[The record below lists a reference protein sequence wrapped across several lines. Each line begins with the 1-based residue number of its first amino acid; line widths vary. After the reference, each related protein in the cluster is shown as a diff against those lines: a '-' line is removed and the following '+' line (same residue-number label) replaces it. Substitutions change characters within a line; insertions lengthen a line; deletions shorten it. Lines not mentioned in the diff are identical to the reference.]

1 MRKRTVLM
9 MGLLLLVIVGAAAI
23 QFLILTGTS

>member
-23 QFLILTGTS
+23 QFLILTGNS

>member
-9 MGLLLLVIVGAAAI
+9 MGLLLLVIVGAATL
-23 QFLILTGTS
+23 QFVLLAS

>member
-9 MGLLLLVIVGAAAI
+9 MALLLLIIVGASAL
-23 QFLILTGTS
+23 QFVLLAS